1 MSPFARLGLG
11 AGSTSR
17 RLFLGLSGSSLGIYY
32 ASTFRKVHADS
43 DFQSRPQQGNRETYS
58 FKPHVGVHRVDT
70 VFWPANYPAEDVL
83 TSLYVQPMSWSFW
96 SVYDGHVGPQAA
108 WHLEKHLLPNLA
120 ESLHTL
126 YSKGVQPHTEAIY
139 STIKNV
145 FVSLDD
151 EMVKKSAQLLLD
163 QPEGTPIR
171 ALAARALQTAR
182 AGSCALVAFY
192 DKNVR
197 TLHISLTGDSRA
209 LLGRARKAADGKTVY
224 DVQLV
229 SADQNG
235 LNPAEV
241 ARLSAEHPGE
251 ELFKGSRYMG
261 WGLSRSF
268 GNGVMKWSRELQSWM
283 KERCLGNTPRDTLLT
298 PPYFT
303 AEPEITSTTVE
314 PGDFLVMASDG
325 LWDCLTN
332 EEVVGLVGLW
342 LERNENVSNAT
353 PLPEEEQAIERAE
366 LPVTLTDSKTHYP
379 YWPTVKK
386 RFVNVDS
393 NVARHLA
400 RNALGGADKDLHVA
414 LLSTPSPRAR
424 HVRDDVSAI
433 VVFFE

>member
-1 MSPFARLGLG
+1 MSRFARLGLG

-17 RLFLGLSGSSLGIYY
+17 RLFLGLSGSGLGIYY

-120 ESLHTL
+120 ESLHAL

-151 EMVKKSAQLLLD
+151 EMA
-163 QPEGTPIR
+163 PPIR
-171 ALAARALQTAR
+171 ALAARALQTAH

-224 DVQLV
+224 DVQFV

-261 WGLSRSF
+261 WGISRSF
-268 GNGVMKWSRELQSWM
+268 GNGVLKWSRELQNWM
-283 KERCLGNTPRDTLLT
+283 EERCLGNKPRDTLLT

-303 AEPEITSTTVE
+303 AEPEITSTVVE

-325 LWDCLTN
+325 L
-332 EEVVGLVGLW
+332 VVGLVGLW

-353 PLPEEEQAIERAE
+353 LLPEEEQAIERAE
-366 LPVTLTDSKTHYP
+366 LPVTLTDNQTHYP

-386 RFVNVDS
+386 QFVNVDS

-400 RNALGGADKDLHVA
+400 RNSLGGADKDMHVA

-424 HVRDDVSAI
+424 RVRDDVSVI